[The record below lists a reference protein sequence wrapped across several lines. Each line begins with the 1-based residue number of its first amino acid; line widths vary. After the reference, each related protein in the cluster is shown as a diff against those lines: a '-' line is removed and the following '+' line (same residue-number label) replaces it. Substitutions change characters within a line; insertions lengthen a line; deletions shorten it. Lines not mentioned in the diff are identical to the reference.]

1 MLQNLGGAHLLIIL
15 AIVVL
20 IFGGAKLPALARS
33 VGQSIKIFK
42 GEVKTT
48 DDDATTANE
57 ADTTAT
63 TLATVPRVTHAE
75 K

>member
-48 DDDATTANE
+48 DADATTANE
-57 ADTTAT
+57 ADTAGTP
-63 TLATVPRVTHAE
+63 LATVPRVTHAE